1 MTQHDPPDAAATPP
15 AEAPAA
21 PLQPTVYLD
30 PPAMPPALFN
40 AIVAPRPIGWIS
52 SISPSGEANLA
63 PFSYFNG
70 ISSRPPMVMF
80 ACNRAPDRA
89 SKDTLANLRANGE
102 FVFNFVSRELGAAM
116 NLSSAPLPHG
126 GDEFAFAGLARAPSR
141 VVAPPRVAASPASM
155 ECRVLRIIDLDP
167 DETGRTV
174 SSVVIGRVVG
184 VHLRA
189 DLVDADGG
197 FDTVAA
203 DPIVRMGGATY
214 GALGDVF
221 EMARPD
227 YP

>member
-1 MTQHDPPDAAATPP
+1 
-15 AEAPAA
+15 
-21 PLQPTVYLD
+21 
-30 PPAMPPALFN
+30 MPPTLFN

-52 SISPSGEANLA
+52 SISPSGEVNLA

-89 SKDTLANLRANGE
+89 SKDTLANLRARGE

-126 GDEFAFAGLARAPSR
+126 GDEFAFAGLERAPSR
-141 VVAPPRVAASPASM
+141 VVAPPRVAASPAS
-155 ECRVLRIIDLDP
+155 
-167 DETGRTV
+167 RTV

-203 DPIVRMGGATY
+203 DPIVRMGGTAY
-214 GALGDVF
+214 AALGDVF
-221 EMARPD
+221 QMARPD

>member
-1 MTQHDPPDAAATPP
+1 
-15 AEAPAA
+15 
-21 PLQPTVYLD
+21 
-30 PPAMPPALFN
+30 MPPTLFN

-52 SISPSGEANLA
+52 SISPSGEVNLA

-89 SKDTLANLRANGE
+89 SKDTLANLRARGE

-126 GDEFAFAGLARAPSR
+126 GDEFAFAGLERAPS
-141 VVAPPRVAASPASM
+141 RVAASPASL
-155 ECRVLRIIDLDP
+155 ECRVLRIVDLDP

-203 DPIVRMGGATY
+203 DPIVRMGGTAY
-214 GALGDVF
+214 AALGDVF
-221 EMARPD
+221 QMARPD